1 MRRRTRVLTATTAS
15 LALAVSC
22 LLSSAPP
29 ASAEPE
35 CLTGSSDFDRDGT
48 PDVAVGIPGGSGRR
62 GAVEVRLSN
71 EGKPITRSVTGAP
84 GFGTAVTSLSSY
96 TDEGDD
102 ALCSQLV
109 VGSPDESLRTNLQRS
124 GTVYLFT
131 WSASAKRFLPR
142 ATIEAPGTEW
152 EDGSQSG
159 ARFGAALAAEQR
171 PADQIDPRPA
181 RLFVG
186 APGFDI
192 NDGLDTGRVTSFWVD
207 SDEDPDV
214 HDVEFT
220 SLGEPFTD
228 EPTPGAV
235 LGSSLSVAGGKV
247 AMGMPGYSTQDRAG
261 SGAVLVDNVDTDP
274 DGPIALV
281 LSQASAGVPGTAEK
295 GDRFGTSVHLVP
307 ARGGGAPTLLVG
319 TPGEDVGSKKD
330 AGSVTVAR
338 VSLTSRKTEG
348 TVRTLDQ
355 NSAGMAGSAE
365 AGDQLG
371 AAVSSVQYGS
381 SVSYLVGAPG
391 EDVGK
396 ARDAGMVQTIGNG
409 KGWTQ
414 SSSGVPG
421 TAESGDRMGAS
432 LGGSPSTG
440 AKKPIIGIPGE
451 DSSTGAALVGLPIN
465 GGSVSYLKGTAAG
478 DRYGFAVAP

>member
-1 MRRRTRVLTATTAS
+1 MRRSTRTLTAATAGLG
-15 LALAVSC
+15 LAITC
-22 LLSSAPP
+22 LLGNAPP

-35 CLTGSSDFDRDGT
+35 CLTSSSDFDRDGT
-48 PDVAVGIPGGSGRR
+48 PDVTVGVPGGAGRN
-62 GAVEVRLSN
+62 GAVQVRLSN
-71 EGKPITRSVTGAP
+71 KGKPITTTVTGAP

-109 VGSPDESLRTNLQRS
+109 VGSPDESLRTDLQRS
-124 GTVYLFT
+124 GVVHLFT
-131 WSASAKRFLPR
+131 WSASAKRFVPR
-142 ATIEAPGTEW
+142 ATIEAPGTEF
-152 EDGSQSG
+152 EDMAQSG

-186 APGFDI
+186 APGLDI
-192 NDGLDTGRVTSFWVD
+192 NDGRDTGQVTSFWVD
-207 SDEDPDV
+207 ADEDPDV

-220 SLGEPFTD
+220 RLGEPFTD
-228 EPTPGAV
+228 EPTPGAA
-235 LGSSLSVAGGKV
+235 LGSSLSVGGGKV
-247 AMGMPGYSTQDRAG
+247 AMGMPGFSTQDKAG
-261 SGAVLVDNVDTDP
+261 AGAVLVDNVDTDP

-281 LSQASAGVPGTAEK
+281 LSQASRGVPGTAEK

-338 VSLTSRKTEG
+338 ISSDLELSG

-355 NSAGMAGSAE
+355 NSTGMAGSVE

-381 SVSYLVGAPG
+381 SVAHLVGAPG
-391 EDVGK
+391 EDVGRT
-396 ARDAGMVQTIGNG
+396 RDAGMVQTIGNG

-414 SSSGVPG
+414 SSSRVPG
-421 TAESGDRMGAS
+421 NAEAGDRLGSS

-440 AKKPIIGIPGE
+440 ATKPLIGIPGE
-451 DSSTGAALVGLPIN
+451 DSSTGAVLVGLPIG
-465 GGSVSYLKGTAAG
+465 GGSVSYLKGSTAG
-478 DRYGFAVAP
+478 NRYGFAVAP